1 MLVIFLQHDRKIR
14 LERKR
19 KVEEAEWRRFYGRNN
34 KILPVNMK

>member
-1 MLVIFLQHDRKIR
+1 LSILLHPDKKIR

-19 KVEEAEWRRFYGRNN
+19 KEEEAEWEKIYGRNN